1 MWHGFYKLYPVQR
14 EQDNEERYGIGMKRL
29 FDILPADF
37 FKPLTSKYRQEYA
50 DCIMQLFNAFKP
62 EISYGVG
69 REIVV
74 KELTDYFE
82 ADDVEMSFDD
92 ETYVSDAR
100 EKANGVIAMLKRC
113 GWIEY
118 EQETNHQINVVLCEY
133 AIPVIESMN
142 RVIREEEAEY
152 QGIIS
157 QIHASLQNE
166 ELYSKPYELIIKG
179 VLENTERL
187 LSELKKL
194 NASIKRHMDRQ
205 TNDMGADEILNHFFE
220 YHQNIGSKAYLRMKT
235 SENISYFRTAII
247 ERIERMMESTE
258 IMERAVAGYMEVEE
272 TGDPDQAYDQVIAIL
287 IDIKS
292 SFYRLDDI
300 IEEIDRKH
308 ARYMRSAVM
317 RARFL
322 LATGNNLEGKL
333 SKILDVYVRQLNQEK
348 ASDQENQPDME
359 DLLTL
364 ESLFSLYPQSYVSP
378 ESLQTIPVT
387 KKLGTISRFSDEA
400 GMSEED
406 RQLYKE
412 ALRMKNRSRFSRKNI
427 NEYVVNLLKGR
438 DVLPVTEVP
447 VESRRDLI
455 RIIYIS
461 IYAGNHSNNYTI
473 RRSGRQVEMQGYSLP
488 YFDILKK

>member
-1 MWHGFYKLYPVQR
+1 
-14 EQDNEERYGIGMKRL
+14 MKAL

-62 EISYGVG
+62 EISYGVN

-74 KELTDYFE
+74 RELTDYFE
-82 ADDVEMSFDD
+82 ADDAEMSFDD
-92 ETYVSDAR
+92 EVYVSDAR
-100 EKANGVIAMLKRC
+100 EKANGVIAILKKC

-118 EQETNHQINVVLCEY
+118 EQETNHQINVLLCEY

-142 RVIREEEAEY
+142 RIIREEEAEY

-179 VLENTERL
+179 VQENTERL

-194 NASIKRHMDRQ
+194 NASIKRHMDQQ
-205 TNDMGADEILNHFFE
+205 TNDMDAEEILNHFFE
-220 YHQNIGSKAYLRMKT
+220 YHRNIGSKAYLRMKT

-247 ERIERMMESTE
+247 ERIERMMESAD
-258 IMERAVAGYMEVEE
+258 IMERATAGYMEVEE
-272 TGDPDQAYDQVIAIL
+272 VADQDQAYDEVLSML

-300 IEEIDRKH
+300 IEEIDKKH

-333 SKILDVYVRQLNQEK
+333 SRIMDLYVQQLNGGE
-348 ASDQENQPDME
+348 ETNLGE
-359 DLLTL
+359 
-364 ESLFSLYPQSYVSP
+364 LFSLYPQNYISP
-378 ESLQTIPVT
+378 ESLQTIPVVR
-387 KKLGTISRFSDEA
+387 KMDTISPFSEHA
-400 GMSEED
+400 GMNEAD
-406 RQLYKE
+406 RLLYKE
-412 ALRMKNRSRFSRKNI
+412 ALKRKNRSRFSRKNI
-427 NEYVVNLLKGR
+427 NEYVVALLGDR
-438 DVLPVTEVP
+438 EEIPVTEVP
-447 VESRRDLI
+447 VKSDRDLI

-461 IYAGNHSNNYTI
+461 IYAGNRSNNYEI
-473 RRSGRQVEMQGYSLP
+473 RRSRRQVEMQGYSLP
-488 YFDILKK
+488 YFDIIKK

>member
-1 MWHGFYKLYPVQR
+1 
-14 EQDNEERYGIGMKRL
+14 MKAL

-62 EISYGVG
+62 EISYGVN

-74 KELTDYFE
+74 RELTDYFE
-82 ADDVEMSFDD
+82 ADDAEMSFDD
-92 ETYVSDAR
+92 EVYVSDAR
-100 EKANGVIAMLKRC
+100 EKANGVIAILKKC

-118 EQETNHQINVVLCEY
+118 EQETNHQINVILCEY

-142 RVIREEEAEY
+142 RIIREEEAEY

-179 VLENTERL
+179 VQENTERL

-194 NASIKRHMDRQ
+194 NASIKRHMDQQ
-205 TNDMGADEILNHFFE
+205 TNDMDAEEILNHFFE
-220 YHQNIGSKAYLRMKT
+220 YHRNIGSKAYLRMKT

-247 ERIERMMESTE
+247 ERIERMMESAD
-258 IMERAVAGYMEVEE
+258 IMERATAGYMEVEE
-272 TGDPDQAYDQVIAIL
+272 VADQDQAYDEVLSML

-300 IEEIDRKH
+300 IEEIDKKH

-333 SKILDVYVRQLNQEK
+333 SRIMDLYVQQLNGGE
-348 ASDQENQPDME
+348 ETNLGE
-359 DLLTL
+359 
-364 ESLFSLYPQSYVSP
+364 LFSLYPQNYISP
-378 ESLQTIPVT
+378 ESLQTIPVVRKMDT
-387 KKLGTISRFSDEA
+387 VSPFSEHA
-400 GMSEED
+400 GMNEAD
-406 RQLYKE
+406 RLLYKE
-412 ALRMKNRSRFSRKNI
+412 ALKRKNRSRFSRKNI
-427 NEYVVNLLKGR
+427 NEYVVALLGDR
-438 DVLPVTEVP
+438 EEIPVTEVP
-447 VESRRDLI
+447 VKSDRDLI

-461 IYAGNHSNNYTI
+461 IYAGNRSNNYEI
-473 RRSGRQVEMQGYSLP
+473 RRSRRQVEMQGYSLP
-488 YFDILKK
+488 YFDIIKK

>member
-1 MWHGFYKLYPVQR
+1 
-14 EQDNEERYGIGMKRL
+14 MKTL

-62 EISYGVG
+62 EISYGVN
-69 REIVV
+69 RDIIV

-82 ADDVEMSFDD
+82 ADDTEMSFDD
-92 ETYVSDAR
+92 EVYVSDAR
-100 EKANGVIAMLKRC
+100 EKANGVIAILKKC

-118 EQETNHQINVVLCEY
+118 EQETNHQINVILCEY
-133 AIPVIESMN
+133 AIPVIDSMN
-142 RVIREEEAEY
+142 RIIREEEAEY

-166 ELYSKPYELIIKG
+166 ELYGKPYELIIKG
-179 VLENTERL
+179 VQENTERL

-194 NASIKRHMDRQ
+194 NASIKRHMEQQ
-205 TNDMGADEILNHFFE
+205 TNDMDAEEILDHFFE
-220 YHQNIGSKAYLRMKT
+220 YHKNIGSKAYLRMKT

-247 ERIERMMESTE
+247 ERIERIMESTE
-258 IMERAVAGYMEVEE
+258 IMERAMAGYMDVEE
-272 TGDPDQAYDQVIAIL
+272 TEDQEKAYDEVISLL

-300 IEEIDRKH
+300 IDEIDRKH

-333 SKILDVYVRQLNQEK
+333 SKIIDLYVQQLNSGE
-348 ASDQENQPDME
+348 E
-359 DLLTL
+359 
-364 ESLFSLYPQSYVSP
+364 ESFEGLFSLYPQNYISP

-387 KKLGTISRFSDEA
+387 KKMNTISEFSNQA
-400 GMSEED
+400 QMSEAD
-406 RQLYKE
+406 RLLYKE
-412 ALRMKNRSRFSRKNI
+412 PLKRKNRSRFSRKNI
-427 NEYVVNLLKGR
+427 NEYVVNLLGDR
-438 DVLPVTEVP
+438 DKMPVTEVP
-447 VESRRDLI
+447 VESARDLI

-461 IYAGNHSNNYTI
+461 IYSGNRSNNYEI
-473 RRSGRQVEMQGYSLP
+473 SRSGKQVEMQGYSLP
-488 YFDILKK
+488 YFDIVKKR

>member
-1 MWHGFYKLYPVQR
+1 
-14 EQDNEERYGIGMKRL
+14 MKAL

-62 EISYGVG
+62 EISYGVN
-69 REIVV
+69 RDIVV

-82 ADDVEMSFDD
+82 ADDTEMSFDD
-92 ETYVSDAR
+92 EVYVSDAR
-100 EKANGVIAMLKRC
+100 EKANGVIAILKRC

-118 EQETNHQINVVLCEY
+118 EQETNHQINVILCEY

-142 RVIREEEAEY
+142 RIIREEEAEY

-166 ELYSKPYELIIKG
+166 ELYGKPYELIIKG
-179 VLENTERL
+179 VQENTERL

-194 NASIKRHMDRQ
+194 NASIKRHMDQQ
-205 TNDMGADEILNHFFE
+205 TNDMDAEEILNHFFE
-220 YHQNIGSKAYLRMKT
+220 YHRNIGSKAYLRMKT

-247 ERIERMMESTE
+247 ERIERMMESAD
-258 IMERAVAGYMEVEE
+258 IMERATAGYMEVEE
-272 TGDPDQAYDQVIAIL
+272 TADQDQAYDEVVSML

-300 IEEIDRKH
+300 IDEIDRKH

-333 SKILDVYVRQLNQEK
+333 SRIMDLYVQQLNRGEET
-348 ASDQENQPDME
+348 DFGE
-359 DLLTL
+359 
-364 ESLFSLYPQSYVSP
+364 LFSLYPQSYISP
-378 ESLQTIPVT
+378 ESLQTIPVVR
-387 KKLGTISRFSDEA
+387 KLDTVNAFSEHA
-400 GMSEED
+400 GMNEAD
-406 RQLYKE
+406 RLLYKE
-412 ALRMKNRSRFSRKNI
+412 ALKRKNRSRFSRKNI
-427 NEYVVNLLKGR
+427 NEYVVALLGDR
-438 DVLPVTEVP
+438 AEIPVTEVP
-447 VESRRDLI
+447 VESDRDLI

-461 IYAGNHSNNYTI
+461 IYAGNRANQYEV

-488 YFDILKK
+488 YFDIVKKR

>member
-1 MWHGFYKLYPVQR
+1 
-14 EQDNEERYGIGMKRL
+14 MKTL

-62 EISYGVG
+62 EISYGVN
-69 REIVV
+69 RDIIV

-82 ADDVEMSFDD
+82 ADDTEMSFDD
-92 ETYVSDAR
+92 EVYVSDAR
-100 EKANGVIAMLKRC
+100 EKANGVIAILKKC

-118 EQETNHQINVVLCEY
+118 EQETNHQINVILCEY
-133 AIPVIESMN
+133 AIPVIDSMN
-142 RVIREEEAEY
+142 RIIREEEAEY

-166 ELYSKPYELIIKG
+166 ELYGKPYELIIKG
-179 VLENTERL
+179 VQENTERL

-194 NASIKRHMDRQ
+194 NANIKRHMDQQ
-205 TNDMGADEILNHFFE
+205 TNDMDAEQILEHFFE
-220 YHQNIGSKAYLRMKT
+220 YHKYIGSKAYLRMKT

-247 ERIERMMESTE
+247 ERIERIMESTE
-258 IMERAVAGYMEVEE
+258 IMERATAGYMEVEE
-272 TGDPDQAYDQVIAIL
+272 MEDQEKAYDEMISML

-300 IEEIDRKH
+300 IDEIDRKH

-333 SKILDVYVRQLNQEK
+333 SKIIELYVQQLNSGE
-348 ASDQENQPDME
+348 E
-359 DLLTL
+359 
-364 ESLFSLYPQSYVSP
+364 ESFDELFSLYPQNYISP

-387 KKLGTISRFSDEA
+387 KRMDTISGFSNQA
-400 GMSEED
+400 QMSEAD
-406 RQLYKE
+406 RLLHKE
-412 ALRMKNRSRFSRKNI
+412 ALRRKNRSRFSRRNI
-427 NEYVVNLLKGR
+427 NEYVVNLLGDR
-438 DVLPVTEVP
+438 DKIPVTEVP
-447 VESRRDLI
+447 VESARDLI

-461 IYAGNHSNNYTI
+461 IYSGNRSNNYEI
-473 RRSGRQVEMQGYSLP
+473 SRSGKQVEMQGYSLP
-488 YFDILKK
+488 YFDIIKKR

>member
-1 MWHGFYKLYPVQR
+1 
-14 EQDNEERYGIGMKRL
+14 MKRL

-50 DCIMQLFNAFKP
+50 DCIMRLFSAFKP

-74 KELTDYFE
+74 KELADYFE

-92 ETYVSDAR
+92 ETFVSDAR

-118 EQETNHQINVVLCEY
+118 EQEMNHQINVVLCEY

-205 TNDMGADEILNHFFE
+205 TNDMDADEILNLFFE

-247 ERIERMMESTE
+247 ERIERMMENPD
-258 IMERAVAGYMEVEE
+258 IMERAVIGYMEVEE
-272 TGDPDQAYDQVIAIL
+272 TEDADQAYDQVVAIL

-333 SKILDVYVRQLNQEK
+333 SRILDVYVRQLNEG
-348 ASDQENQPDME
+348 DTLDME
-359 DLLTL
+359 A
-364 ESLFSLYPQSYVSP
+364 LFSLYPQSYISP

-387 KKLGTISRFSDEA
+387 KKLGTISKFSDDA
-400 GMSEED
+400 GMSEEE

-412 ALRMKNRSRFSRKNI
+412 ALRMKNRSRFSRKNV
-427 NEYVVNLLKGR
+427 NEYVVNLLNGR
-438 DVLPVTEVP
+438 DALPVTEVP
-447 VESRRDLI
+447 VASRRDLI

-461 IYAGNHSNNYTI
+461 IYAGNRSNNYTI
-473 RRSGRQVEMQGYSLP
+473 KRSGRQVEMQGYSLP

>member
-1 MWHGFYKLYPVQR
+1 
-14 EQDNEERYGIGMKRL
+14 MKRL

-50 DCIMQLFNAFKP
+50 DCIMRLFNAFKP

-74 KELTDYFE
+74 KELADYFE
-82 ADDVEMSFDD
+82 VDDVEMSFDD
-92 ETYVSDAR
+92 ETFVSDAR

-118 EQETNHQINVVLCEY
+118 EQEVNHQINVVLCEY

-142 RVIREEEAEY
+142 RVIRDEEAEY

-166 ELYSKPYELIIKG
+166 ELYTKPYELIIKG

-205 TNDMGADEILNHFFE
+205 TNDMGADEILDHFFD

-247 ERIERMMESTE
+247 ERIERMMESPE

-272 TGDPDQAYDQVIAIL
+272 TEDSDQAYDQVIGIL

-333 SKILDVYVRQLNQEK
+333 SKILDMYVRELNDEI
-348 ASDQENQPDME
+348 QPD
-359 DLLTL
+359 L
-364 ESLFSLYPQSYVSP
+364 ETLFSLYPQSYVSP

-387 KKLGTISRFSDEA
+387 KKLGTVSKFSDDA
-400 GMSEED
+400 GMSEEE

-427 NEYVVNLLKGR
+427 NEYVVNLLDGR
-438 DVLPVTEVP
+438 DELPVTEVP
-447 VESRRDLI
+447 VASRRDLI

-461 IYAGNHSNNYTI
+461 IYAGNRSNNYAI
-473 RRSGRQVEMQGYSLP
+473 KRNGRQVEMQGYSLP
-488 YFDILKK
+488 YFDILRK

>member
-1 MWHGFYKLYPVQR
+1 
-14 EQDNEERYGIGMKRL
+14 MKRL

-62 EISYGVG
+62 EISYGVS
-69 REIVV
+69 RDIVV
-74 KELTDYFE
+74 KELTDYFD

-92 ETYVSDAR
+92 EIYVYDAR
-100 EKANGVIAMLKRC
+100 EKANGVIAMLKKC

-205 TNDMGADEILNHFFE
+205 TNDMDADEILNHFFE
-220 YHQNIGSKAYLRMKT
+220 YHRNIGSKAYLRMKT

-247 ERIERMMESTE
+247 ERIERMMESADV
-258 IMERAVAGYMEVEE
+258 MDRAVAGYMEVEE
-272 TGDPDQAYDQVIAIL
+272 AGDPDQAYDQVVSML

-333 SKILDVYVRQLNQEK
+333 SKILDMYVRQLNEEMPIDEK
-348 ASDQENQPDME
+348 RQLNEEIQQDE
-359 DLLTL
+359 DNIL
-364 ESLFSLYPQSYVSP
+364 ELFSLYPQNYISP

-387 KKLGTISRFSDEA
+387 KKLGTISKFSDDT

-406 RQLYKE
+406 RLLYKE

-427 NEYVVNLLKGR
+427 NEYVVNLLNGR
-438 DVLPVTEVP
+438 DAMPVTEVP

-473 RRSGRQVEMQGYSLP
+473 KRSGKQVEMKGYSLP
-488 YFDILKK
+488 YFDIVKK

>member
-1 MWHGFYKLYPVQR
+1 
-14 EQDNEERYGIGMKRL
+14 MKAL

-62 EISYGVG
+62 EISYGVN

-74 KELTDYFE
+74 RELTDYFE
-82 ADDVEMSFDD
+82 ADDAEMSFDD
-92 ETYVSDAR
+92 EVYVSDAR
-100 EKANGVIAMLKRC
+100 EKANGVIAILKKC

-118 EQETNHQINVVLCEY
+118 EQETNHQINVILCEY

-142 RVIREEEAEY
+142 RIIREEEAEY

-179 VLENTERL
+179 VQENTERL

-194 NASIKRHMDRQ
+194 NASIKRHMDQQ
-205 TNDMGADEILNHFFE
+205 TNDMDAEEILNHFFE
-220 YHQNIGSKAYLRMKT
+220 YHRNIGSKAYLRMKT
-235 SENISYFRTAII
+235 CENISYFRTAII
-247 ERIERMMESTE
+247 ERIERMMESAD
-258 IMERAVAGYMEVEE
+258 IMERATAGYMEVEE
-272 TGDPDQAYDQVIAIL
+272 VADQDQAYDEVLSML

-300 IEEIDRKH
+300 IEEIDKKH

-333 SKILDVYVRQLNQEK
+333 SRIMDLYVQQLNGGE
-348 ASDQENQPDME
+348 ETNLGE
-359 DLLTL
+359 
-364 ESLFSLYPQSYVSP
+364 LFSLYPQNYISP
-378 ESLQTIPVT
+378 ESLQMIPVVRKMDT
-387 KKLGTISRFSDEA
+387 VSPFSEHA
-400 GMSEED
+400 GMNEAD
-406 RQLYKE
+406 RLLYKE
-412 ALRMKNRSRFSRKNI
+412 ALKRKNRSRFSRKNI
-427 NEYVVNLLKGR
+427 NEYVVALLGDR
-438 DVLPVTEVP
+438 EEIPVTEVP
-447 VESRRDLI
+447 VKSDRDLI

-461 IYAGNHSNNYTI
+461 IYAGNRSNNYEI
-473 RRSGRQVEMQGYSLP
+473 RRSRRQVEMQGYSLP
-488 YFDILKK
+488 YFDIIKK

>member
-1 MWHGFYKLYPVQR
+1 MR
-14 EQDNEERYGIGMKRL
+14 
-29 FDILPADF
+29 
-37 FKPLTSKYRQEYA
+37 
-50 DCIMQLFNAFKP
+50 LFNAFKP

-74 KELTDYFE
+74 KELADYFE
-82 ADDVEMSFDD
+82 VDDVEMSFDD
-92 ETYVSDAR
+92 ETFVSDAR

-118 EQETNHQINVVLCEY
+118 EQEVNHQINVVLCEY

-142 RVIREEEAEY
+142 RVIRDEEAEY

-166 ELYSKPYELIIKG
+166 ELYTKPYELIIKG

-205 TNDMGADEILNHFFE
+205 TNDMGADEILDHFFD

-247 ERIERMMESTE
+247 ERIERMMESPE

-272 TGDPDQAYDQVIAIL
+272 TEDSDQAYDQVIGIL

-333 SKILDVYVRQLNQEK
+333 SKILDMYVRELNDEI
-348 ASDQENQPDME
+348 QPD
-359 DLLTL
+359 L
-364 ESLFSLYPQSYVSP
+364 ETLFSLYPQSYVSP

-387 KKLGTISRFSDEA
+387 KKLGTVSKFSDDA
-400 GMSEED
+400 GMSEEE

-427 NEYVVNLLKGR
+427 NEYVVNLLDGR
-438 DVLPVTEVP
+438 DELPVTEVP
-447 VESRRDLI
+447 VASRRDLI
-455 RIIYIS
+455 HIIYIS
-461 IYAGNHSNNYTI
+461 IYAGNRSNNYTI
-473 RRSGRQVEMQGYSLP
+473 KRSGRQVEMQGYSLP
-488 YFDILKK
+488 YFDILRK

>member
-1 MWHGFYKLYPVQR
+1 
-14 EQDNEERYGIGMKRL
+14 MKTL

-50 DCIMQLFNAFKP
+50 DCIMRLFNAFKP
-62 EISYGVG
+62 EISYGVN
-69 REIVV
+69 RDIVV

-82 ADDVEMSFDD
+82 AVDMEMSFDD
-92 ETYVSDAR
+92 EVYVSDAR
-100 EKANGVIAMLKRC
+100 EKANGVIAVLKKC

-118 EQETNHQINVVLCEY
+118 EQETNHQINVILCEY
-133 AIPVIESMN
+133 TIPLIDSMN
-142 RVIREEEAEY
+142 RIIREEEAEY

-166 ELYSKPYELIIKG
+166 ELYGKPYELIIKG
-179 VLENTERL
+179 VQENTERL

-194 NASIKRHMDRQ
+194 NASIKRHMDQQ
-205 TNDMGADEILNHFFE
+205 TNDMDAEEILDHFFA
-220 YHQNIGSKAYLRMKT
+220 YHTNIGSKAYLRMKT
-235 SENISYFRTAII
+235 SENISYFRTSII
-247 ERIERMMESTE
+247 EQIGRIMESTE

-272 TGDPDQAYDQVIAIL
+272 TEDQEKAYDEVISML

-333 SKILDVYVRQLNQEK
+333 SKIIDFYVQQMNSGE
-348 ASDQENQPDME
+348 E
-359 DLLTL
+359 
-364 ESLFSLYPQSYVSP
+364 ESFEGLFSLYPQNYISP
-378 ESLQTIPVT
+378 ESIQTIPVT
-387 KKLGTISRFSDEA
+387 KKMDAISGFSNQVQ
-400 GMSEED
+400 MSEAD
-406 RQLYKE
+406 RLLYKE
-412 ALRMKNRSRFSRKNI
+412 ALRRKNRSRFSRKNI
-427 NEYVVNLLKGR
+427 NKYVINLLGDR
-438 DVLPVTEVP
+438 DKMPVTEVP
-447 VESRRDLI
+447 VESVRDLI

-461 IYAGNHSNNYTI
+461 IYSSNRSNNYEI
-473 RRSGRQVEMQGYSLP
+473 SRSGKQVEIQGYSLP
-488 YFDILKK
+488 YFDIVKKR

>member
-1 MWHGFYKLYPVQR
+1 
-14 EQDNEERYGIGMKRL
+14 MKRL

-37 FKPLTSKYRQEYA
+37 YKPLTSKYRQEYA
-50 DCIMQLFNAFKP
+50 DCIMRIFNSFKP

-69 REIVV
+69 REIVA

-82 ADDVEMSFDD
+82 TDDVEMSFDD
-92 ETYVSDAR
+92 ETLVSDAR

-142 RVIREEEAEY
+142 RIIREEEAEY

-205 TNDMGADEILNHFFE
+205 TNEMGADEILNHFFE

-247 ERIERMMESTE
+247 ERIERIMESVE
-258 IMERAVAGYMEVEE
+258 IMDRAVAGYMEVEE
-272 TGDPDQAYDQVIAIL
+272 SNDPDQAYDQVIAIL

-333 SKILDVYVRQLNQEK
+333 SRILDVYVRELNE
-348 ASDQENQPDME
+348 ENQPYME
-359 DLLTL
+359 T
-364 ESLFSLYPQSYVSP
+364 LFSLYPQSYISP
-378 ESLQTIPVT
+378 ESLQTIPVVR
-387 KKLGTISRFSDEA
+387 KLGAISGFSDHA
-400 GMSEED
+400 GMSGEE
-406 RQLYKE
+406 RLLYKE
-412 ALRMKNRSRFSRKNI
+412 ALRKKNRSRFSRKNI

-438 DVLPVTEVP
+438 EVLPVTEVP
-447 VESRRDLI
+447 VASRRDLI

-473 RRSGRQVEMQGYSLP
+473 KRSGKQVEMQGYSLP
-488 YFDILKK
+488 YFDIVRK

>member
-1 MWHGFYKLYPVQR
+1 
-14 EQDNEERYGIGMKRL
+14 MKRL

-50 DCIMQLFNAFKP
+50 DCIMRLFNAFKP

-74 KELTDYFE
+74 KELADYFE
-82 ADDVEMSFDD
+82 VDDVEMSFDD
-92 ETYVSDAR
+92 ETFVSDAR

-118 EQETNHQINVVLCEY
+118 EQEVNHQINVVLCEY

-142 RVIREEEAEY
+142 RVIRDEEAEY

-166 ELYSKPYELIIKG
+166 ELYTKPYELIIKG

-194 NASIKRHMDRQ
+194 NASIKRHMDKQ
-205 TNDMGADEILNHFFE
+205 TNDMGADEILDHFFD

-247 ERIERMMESTE
+247 ERIERMMESPE

-272 TGDPDQAYDQVIAIL
+272 TEDPDQAYDQVIGIL

-333 SKILDVYVRQLNQEK
+333 SKILDMYVRELNDEI
-348 ASDQENQPDME
+348 QPD
-359 DLLTL
+359 L
-364 ESLFSLYPQSYVSP
+364 EALFSLYPQSYVSP

-387 KKLGTISRFSDEA
+387 KKLGTVSKFSDDA
-400 GMSEED
+400 GMSEEE

-412 ALRMKNRSRFSRKNI
+412 ALRMNNRSRFSRKNI
-427 NEYVVNLLKGR
+427 NDYVVNLLDGR
-438 DVLPVTEVP
+438 DELPVTEVP
-447 VESRRDLI
+447 VASRRDLI

-461 IYAGNHSNNYTI
+461 IYAGNRSNNYTI
-473 RRSGRQVEMQGYSLP
+473 KRSGRQVEMQGYSLP
-488 YFDILKK
+488 YFDILRK

>member
-1 MWHGFYKLYPVQR
+1 
-14 EQDNEERYGIGMKRL
+14 MKAL

-62 EISYGVG
+62 EISYGVN

-74 KELTDYFE
+74 RELTDYFE
-82 ADDVEMSFDD
+82 ADDAEMSFDD
-92 ETYVSDAR
+92 EVYVSDAR
-100 EKANGVIAMLKRC
+100 EKANGVIAILKKC

-118 EQETNHQINVVLCEY
+118 EQETNHQINVILCEY

-142 RVIREEEAEY
+142 RIIREEEAEY

-179 VLENTERL
+179 VQENTERL

-194 NASIKRHMDRQ
+194 NASIKRHMDQQ
-205 TNDMGADEILNHFFE
+205 TNDMDAEEILNHFFE
-220 YHQNIGSKAYLRMKT
+220 YHRNIGSKAYLRMKT
-235 SENISYFRTAII
+235 CENISYFRTAII
-247 ERIERMMESTE
+247 ERIERMMESAD
-258 IMERAVAGYMEVEE
+258 IMERATAGYMEVEE
-272 TGDPDQAYDQVIAIL
+272 VADQDQAYDEVLSML

-300 IEEIDRKH
+300 IEEIDKKH

-333 SKILDVYVRQLNQEK
+333 SRIMDLYVQQLNGGE
-348 ASDQENQPDME
+348 ETNLGE
-359 DLLTL
+359 
-364 ESLFSLYPQSYVSP
+364 LFSLYPQNYISP
-378 ESLQTIPVT
+378 ESLQTIPVVRKMDT
-387 KKLGTISRFSDEA
+387 VSPFSEHA
-400 GMSEED
+400 GMNEAD
-406 RQLYKE
+406 RLLYKE
-412 ALRMKNRSRFSRKNI
+412 ALKRKNRSRFSRKNI
-427 NEYVVNLLKGR
+427 NEYVVALLGDR
-438 DVLPVTEVP
+438 EEIPVTEVP
-447 VESRRDLI
+447 VKSDRDLI

-461 IYAGNHSNNYTI
+461 IYAGNRSNNYEI
-473 RRSGRQVEMQGYSLP
+473 RRSRRQVEMQGYSLP
-488 YFDILKK
+488 YFDIIKK

>member
-1 MWHGFYKLYPVQR
+1 
-14 EQDNEERYGIGMKRL
+14 MKRL

-62 EISYGVG
+62 EISYGVS
-69 REIVV
+69 RDIVV
-74 KELTDYFE
+74 KELTDYFD

-92 ETYVSDAR
+92 EIYVYDAR
-100 EKANGVIAMLKRC
+100 EKANGVIAMLKKC

-142 RVIREEEAEY
+142 RIIREEEAEY

-205 TNDMGADEILNHFFE
+205 TNDMDADEILNHFFE
-220 YHQNIGSKAYLRMKT
+220 YHRNIGSKAYLRMKT

-247 ERIERMMESTE
+247 ERIERMMESADV
-258 IMERAVAGYMEVEE
+258 MDRAVAGYMEVEE
-272 TGDPDQAYDQVIAIL
+272 AGDPDQAYDQVVSML

-333 SKILDVYVRQLNQEK
+333 SKILDMYVRQLNEEMPIDEK
-348 ASDQENQPDME
+348 RQLNEEIQKDE
-359 DLLTL
+359 D
-364 ESLFSLYPQSYVSP
+364 SIQDLFSLYPQNYISP

-387 KKLGTISRFSDEA
+387 KKLGTISKFSDDT

-406 RQLYKE
+406 RLLYKE

-427 NEYVVNLLKGR
+427 NEYVVNLLNGR
-438 DVLPVTEVP
+438 DAMPVTEVP

-473 RRSGRQVEMQGYSLP
+473 KRSGKQVEMKGYSLP
-488 YFDILKK
+488 YFDIVKK